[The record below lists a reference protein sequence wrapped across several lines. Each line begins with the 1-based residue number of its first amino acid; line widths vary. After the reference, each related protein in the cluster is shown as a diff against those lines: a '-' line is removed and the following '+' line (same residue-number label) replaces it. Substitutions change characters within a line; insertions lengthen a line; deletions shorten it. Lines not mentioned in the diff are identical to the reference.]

1 MTNILF
7 EEYAWKAKILWT
19 NPLLYHD
26 FLDGEEC
33 LNEFDLEDLNDYN
46 DEDNDFWVNE
56 FIEYPNSN
64 FYMIL
69 GQWNKKNKIF
79 YIGKTIQ
86 EVIDRVKNTDHKK
99 RKKEMETENPK
110 HKLLISLGDLYMES
124 GCNKTSKRI
133 DDIESLLIY
142 AHEPEYNKN
151 KIFNHTVESDYW
163 IKNYGYTD
171 PLYKQLHYGLKFG
184 D

>member
-1 MTNILF
+1 MKNVLF
-7 EEYAWKAKILWT
+7 KDASLKAKILWSD
-19 NPLLYHD
+19 PVLYDDVLNGEYCIIESENID
-26 FLDGEEC
+26 FNNYGD
-33 LNEFDLEDLNDYN
+33 N
-46 DEDNDFWVNE
+46 DNDFWVND
-56 FIEYPNSN
+56 FKNVNSN

-69 GQWNKKNKIF
+69 GQWSQKIKLF
-79 YIGKTIQ
+79 YIGKTKKSVFNRLKQ
-86 EVIDRVKNTDHKK
+86 QDHKR
-99 RKKEMETENPK
+99 RKKEMEEDHPK
-110 HKLLISLGDLYMES
+110 HKLLISFGDLYMEY

-142 AHEPEYNKN
+142 AQEPEYNKN
-151 KIFNHTVESDYW
+151 KIFNHKVESDYW